1 VRGGQY
7 WLEPTALAFDRLLCN
22 EPLRILFSVVTGTR
36 VRSWHAG
43 AWWPVIPFGKI
54 DWTGPEGTQLC
65 IGIGMRHRSDAE
77 ALVAEL
83 QRQIAGQTRDAGSAS
98 DCRPQE

>member
-54 DWTGPEGTQLC
+54 DWTGPEGTPLC
-65 IGIGMRHRSDAE
+65 IGIGMRHSADADP
-77 ALVAEL
+77 LVAEMQRRIKENQRGARQPSMSL
-83 QRQIAGQTRDAGSAS
+83 Q
-98 DCRPQE
+98 E